1 MQKYIS
7 EFLGTFILLLSI
19 VGSGIAGQQYTS
31 DVMLILFSHALVIG
45 FTLIFLIRIFA
56 EYSGAHFNPV
66 VSLLFYLLGEL
77 SFRDLVIFV
86 IIQVLAA
93 ILATLF
99 ANYLFGLD
107 VMDISSKLR
116 SGPNIYIS
124 EIFATFGLLM
134 VILLSRGDGKN
145 IVAFNV
151 GIYITAALL
160 FTSSNSFA
168 NPAVTIARMFTNSFT
183 GIDPSTVIWFI
194 GSQILGFLIAYIL
207 YTQVYKK

>member
-19 VGSGIAGQQYTS
+19 VGSGIAGQLYTS

-45 FTLIFLIRIFA
+45 FTLIFIIRIFA

-134 VILLSRGDGKN
+134 VILLSRGDGKS

-151 GIYITAALL
+151 GIYIAAALL